1 MPTVA
6 ESTWLETRERI
17 QQAVKNFVEAR
28 FRDIDDSEDILS
40 ARLFALGLRGQ
51 DLKAE
56 VYRAATLKFERL
68 RCPSTLK
75 VCISMKMGGKCN
87 QRKTCDESNR
97 N

>member
-17 QQAVKNFVEAR
+17 QQASQDFINAR
-28 FRDIDDSEDILS
+28 FRDIDDSEDILA

-56 VYRAATLKFERL
+56 VYRAAALKFERL

-75 VCISMKMGGKCN
+75 ICYSIKMAGKCS
-87 QRKTCDESNR
+87 RKQICDK
-97 N
+97 